1 MEIKTVSFVQN
12 SFFILV
18 SLLIRALTNFLIG
31 VGIARFYGPEAFGQF
46 SIAFTVSNICL
57 TVADFGFDILLTT
70 EIASQKQ
77 NAVIISKKYFSVKIL
92 LAFLSSVLMISI
104 ASFMPFSETSKNLI
118 YALILF
124 MILTTIT
131 NFFFSFFRGFEKFN
145 FETIV
150 SLIMNIFLLLSIVL
164 TGLFKIKLI
173 YLMFFFIASRLLG
186 VLVSYDYS
194 KKIIKINFLIFDF
207 SDLRK
212 ETQKVLIYG
221 LNFIFGNLF
230 FQIDTILVGSFFG
243 DTQAGIYRSAFWIMI
258 LFLMIPDVVINSVMP
273 TLSKYYFDDKRSWKF
288 IGKVVFKLLFVIIIP
303 VSIFI
308 YLFPDFII
316 SIVYGKENYDSAIE
330 ILKIFSFIIFIR
342 FFVEPFGLMITTSQK
357 QYKRTLIVI
366 IATVLIVFMNLIFA
380 KKYGLVSVA
389 YIALITNLLVG
400 LGYILTSKVELKGW
414 IFNRHSFYLIILSI
428 IYFIIVN
435 SLNNILIMLIT
446 SIPFLLLTF
455 IYFFDDEEK
464 KYLLE
469 NFKIKH

>member
-173 YLMFFFIASRLLG
+173 YLMFFFRGRI
-186 VLVSYDYS
+186 
-194 KKIIKINFLIFDF
+194 
-207 SDLRK
+207 
-212 ETQKVLIYG
+212 
-221 LNFIFGNLF
+221 
-230 FQIDTILVGSFFG
+230 
-243 DTQAGIYRSAFWIMI
+243 
-258 LFLMIPDVVINSVMP
+258 
-273 TLSKYYFDDKRSWKF
+273 
-288 IGKVVFKLLFVIIIP
+288 
-303 VSIFI
+303 
-308 YLFPDFII
+308 
-316 SIVYGKENYDSAIE
+316 
-330 ILKIFSFIIFIR
+330 
-342 FFVEPFGLMITTSQK
+342 
-357 QYKRTLIVI
+357 
-366 IATVLIVFMNLIFA
+366 
-380 KKYGLVSVA
+380 
-389 YIALITNLLVG
+389 
-400 LGYILTSKVELKGW
+400 
-414 IFNRHSFYLIILSI
+414 
-428 IYFIIVN
+428 
-435 SLNNILIMLIT
+435 
-446 SIPFLLLTF
+446 
-455 IYFFDDEEK
+455 
-464 KYLLE
+464 
-469 NFKIKH
+469 

>member
-258 LFLMIPDVVINSVMP
+258 IFLMIPDVVINSVIP

-330 ILKIFSFIIFIR
+330 ILKIFSFVIFIR

-400 LGYILTSKVELKGW
+400 LGYILTSKVELKSW
-414 IFNRHSFYLIILSI
+414 IFNRHSFYLTILSI